1 MGPMLGLELVKDR
14 ETREPAAGE
23 AREIVQIAFENRLIL
38 LSCGNFDNV
47 IRTLMPL
54 SIEDDQ
60 LERGLAVLDK
70 AFSRVRRT
78 G

>member
-1 MGPMLGLELVKDR
+1 MLGLELVKDR

-60 LERGLAVLDK
+60 LERGHAVLDK